1 MCSAFLCGSR
11 FKTYHHHAGGWG
23 AAAATAKVLLEQ
35 SVVTKGSRALLAMNQ
50 PGGFKCPSCAFP
62 DPDCKKTLEFC
73 ENGAKAPAFE
83 ATKRRIT
90 LEFLAEH
97 SVSELMEQSDY
108 WLEMQGR
115 LSSNWR
121 AGSTLATS
129 KGVACVQVL
138 EKTQLAG
145 DQRRPQLQQVPL
157 PLSWI
162 GGQAT
167 VP

>member
-1 MCSAFLCGSR
+1 MMAIHFLSSMGANTGREVS
-11 FKTYHHHAGGWG
+11 FPSVLSGLSIAGR
-23 AAAATAKVLLEQ
+23 LR
-35 SVVTKGSRALLAMNQ
+35 GSRALLAMNQ